1 MTTSSPSED
10 DFTFVHGKHQFV
22 FGGEIV
28 HNQLNIS
35 NAYETNGVYTFGG
48 NYSVNG
54 PNGGT
59 KTGDNNL
66 DFLMGALSA
75 FQQSKYQQNALRGN
89 IPSLYA
95 QEYVP
100 RHATTYRGRRHPLVA
115 GVPAHRLLQP
125 RHHL

>member
-1 MTTSSPSED
+1 M
-10 DFTFVHGKHQFV
+10 

-48 NYSVNG
+48 NYSING

-66 DFLMGALSA
+66 DFLLGAMSA
-75 FQQSKYQQNALRGN
+75 YQQSKYQQNALRGN
-89 IPSLYA
+89 TFPACMRRIPIM
-95 QEYVP
+95 
-100 RHATTYRGRRHPLVA
+100 RHNNSRS
-115 GVPAHRLLQP
+115 
-125 RHHL
+125 